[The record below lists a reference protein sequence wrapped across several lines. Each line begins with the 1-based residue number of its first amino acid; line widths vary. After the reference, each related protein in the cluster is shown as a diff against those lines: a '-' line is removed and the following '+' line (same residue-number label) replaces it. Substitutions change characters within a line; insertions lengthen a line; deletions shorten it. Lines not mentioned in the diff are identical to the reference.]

1 MANRAGITGVE
12 NNTKLQPSD
21 EGNIPAA
28 EVPTPKR
35 RLSDVIE
42 AVFLHALEGEDFD
55 TCADLIAVLVDQ
67 RVRYL
72 ERHGADRRQ
81 NSSDAIARMT
91 DQLLQARLAKVRQ
104 TS

>member
-1 MANRAGITGVE
+1 MENRAGITGVE

-21 EGNIPAA
+21 EGSIPA
-28 EVPTPKR
+28 EVATPAR

-42 AVFLHALEGEDFD
+42 AVFLHALVGEDFD